1 MKHASC
7 DRLDTSGHGLV
18 VIALVSFIAL
28 AVIAILSIQP
38 HRDSRQTTQ
47 LWITCLALQTPAIL
61 PSGHVLRN
69 AGYAGP
75 SINLRHSPH
84 LPRLPDLQL
93 MDVSL
98 ENRMARSLKPARGE
112 MPLKD

>member
-1 MKHASC
+1 MKPSC

-28 AVIAILSIQP
+28 AVIGILSVHT
-38 HRDSRQTTQ
+38 HRDSQQTTQ
-47 LWITCLALQTPAIL
+47 LWITYLALQTPAIV
-61 PSGHVLRN
+61 PSGHVMRN

-75 SINLRHSPH
+75 AIDRRQSPH
-84 LPRLPDLQL
+84 LPL
-93 MDVSL
+93 MEFSL
-98 ENRMARSLKPARGE
+98 EKQMAGSSNPARGE

>member
-7 DRLDTSGHGLV
+7 DRLNTSGYGLV
-18 VIALVSFIAL
+18 VIALVSFIAF

-38 HRDSRQTTQ
+38 HRDSQQTTQ
-47 LWITCLALQTPAIL
+47 LWINYLALQTPAIV

-69 AGYAGP
+69 AGYAG
-75 SINLRHSPH
+75 SAIERRHSPH
-84 LPRLPDLQL
+84 LPL
-93 MDVSL
+93 MDFPL
-98 ENRMARSLKPARGE
+98 ENEMSGSLKPARGE

>member
-1 MKHASC
+1 MKHAAC
-7 DRLDTSGHGLV
+7 DRLGTSGHGLV
-18 VIALVSFIAL
+18 VIVLVSFIAL
-28 AVIAILSIQP
+28 AVIAILSIHS

-47 LWITCLALQTPAIL
+47 LWINYLALQTPAIV

-69 AGYAGP
+69 VGYAGP
-75 SINLRHSPH
+75 SIDRRHSPH
-84 LPRLPDLQL
+84 LPRLQL

-98 ENRMARSLKPARGE
+98 ENRMTGSLKPARGE